1 MTVLAS
7 GVEEILQ
14 KLLYIAG
21 GDPALV
27 QEALAHASRNNETP
41 KLEEIVDYIEDHR
54 AKADPTVV
62 PETH

>member
-14 KLLYIAG
+14 KLLFIAG

-27 QEALAHASRNNETP
+27 QNALAHASRNNETP
-41 KLEEIVDYIEDHR
+41 KLEEIVDYIEAHR
-54 AKADPTVV
+54 AEAEQAATPH
-62 PETH
+62 TH